1 MKRVLDLALAGAA
14 LVVGGPL
21 LVALSVAV
29 KLDSPGPAFFIQKR
43 IGRGRRTIRVAKLRT
58 MVDRPDGSGPKV
70 TAAHDPRVTRIGRFL
85 RRTKLDELP
94 QLWNVVRGDMSIV
107 GPRPEVPE
115 YVARYRPE
123 WQALFSVRPGLTDL
137 ASLTFRDEEQL
148 LALARD
154 RERAYMEVVMPMKLQ
169 LALDDVARSSI
180 GNDLAMI
187 ARTVRAVIARDDHT
201 KDPVIR
207 EAMRR
212 IEELN
217 RT

>member
-94 QLWNVVRGDMSIV
+94 QLWNVVRGEMSLV
-107 GPRPEVPE
+107 GPRPQRPAEVELYSPRE
-115 YVARYRPE
+115 HLR
-123 WQALFSVRPGLTDL
+123 LNMKPGLTGLWQVNGRSDLEWDL
-137 ASLTFRDEEQL
+137 AVKFDLKYVRSWSLGADAAIL
-148 LALARD
+148 
-154 RERAYMEVVMPMKLQ
+154 
-169 LALDDVARSSI
+169 
-180 GNDLAMI
+180 
-187 ARTVRAVIARDDHT
+187 ARTVKVVVSGSGAT
-201 KDPVIR
+201 
-207 EAMRR
+207 
-212 IEELN
+212 
-217 RT
+217 